1 MLRNDA
7 PWLAARLGEAKA
19 AFEEAARLTGNDRER
34 EWLLGRATACGD

>member
-1 MLRNDA
+1 MLRNYA
-7 PWLAARLGEAKA
+7 PLPAGRLGEAKA